1 MKRDHFIQQKNKDV
15 LLRSEK
21 EKRVATIKKIYSC
34 FGERVLNIMLS
45 YAITATGL
53 NNLMKKLSI
62 IPKDKDEETIHA
74 EIVNWIYTF
83 GERRFLNI
91 YKNEILKEL
100 STYKVEPVESPFT
113 RPSQTVLS
121 HTKGYPGS
129 PLDSTATVEKGSTPG
144 DALSASSRATKS
156 IPFKEAE
163 KKWTG
168 VEHRKGKD
176 RRVRKARRKD
186 VDVIFK
192 NKRFGGER
200 RKRRD
205 RRKK

>member
-1 MKRDHFIQQKNKDV
+1 MKRDYFIRQKNKDV

-21 EKRVATIKKIYSC
+21 ENRIATIKKNYSC

-53 NNLMKKLSI
+53 NNLMKKLAI
-62 IPKDKDEETIHA
+62 IPKDKDEDTIHS

-100 STYKVEPVESPFT
+100 STYTVEPVESPFT

-121 HTKGYPGS
+121 PTKGYPGS
-129 PLDSTATVEKGSTPG
+129 PLDSTATMEKGSTPS
-144 DALSASSRATKS
+144 DVSPVLSHAIKS
-156 IPFKEAE
+156 KPSQEAE
-163 KKWTG
+163 KTWTG
-168 VEHRKGKD
+168 VE
-176 RRVRKARRKD
+176 RR
-186 VDVIFK
+186 
-192 NKRFGGER
+192 
-200 RKRRD
+200 
-205 RRKK
+205 

>member
-1 MKRDHFIQQKNKDV
+1 MKRDRFLQQKSKDM
-15 LLRSEK
+15 LLLSEK
-21 EKRVATIKKIYSC
+21 EKKVSIIKKHYSC

-45 YAITATGL
+45 YAASTLGL

-62 IPKDKDEETIHA
+62 MPKDKDEDTIHA

-100 STYKVEPVESPFT
+100 SPYTVEPVESPFT

-121 HTKGYPGS
+121 PTKGYPGS
-129 PLDSTATVEKGSTPG
+129 PLDSTAIKSKP
-144 DALSASSRATKS
+144 SR
-156 IPFKEAE
+156 EA
-163 KKWTG
+163 KKTWTG
-168 VEHRKGKD
+168 VERRKGKE
-176 RRVRKARRKD
+176 RRVHKSRRKD

-192 NKRFGGER
+192 NKRYGGER
-200 RKRRD
+200 RKGKD
-205 RRKK
+205 RRKN